1 MIKTNNHIE
10 DSPVKRDKHKRKVVF
25 ITLAIVIALFVSQ
38 KVYIFKITSSTMSPT
53 LKSGQLVVAVKKKE
67 IKQGDS

>member
-53 LKSGQLVVAVKKKE
+53 LKS
-67 IKQGDS
+67 